1 MQAWE
6 SGRMSH
12 AVVEKNGI
20 MEDPLGVMGYWF
32 FYHREGQP
40 VGGVCMWAR
49 TDSPATLHSSTITAP
64 TNQQNI

>member
-20 MEDPLGVMGYWF
+20 MEDPLGVMG
-32 FYHREGQP
+32 
-40 VGGVCMWAR
+40 
-49 TDSPATLHSSTITAP
+49 
-64 TNQQNI
+64 